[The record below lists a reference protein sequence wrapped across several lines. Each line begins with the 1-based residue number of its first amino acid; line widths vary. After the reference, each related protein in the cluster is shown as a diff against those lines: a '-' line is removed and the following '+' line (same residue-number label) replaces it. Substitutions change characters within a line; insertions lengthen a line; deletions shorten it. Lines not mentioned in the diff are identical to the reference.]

1 MAWPLRATGFAGV
14 VSSWGAVED
23 AGADGGNVLAGQLLA
38 CAFYQAYLLV
48 LGKLCRE
55 VLL

>member
-1 MAWPLRATGFAGV
+1 MAWPLHTTVFAGV
-14 VSSWGAVED
+14 VLSWGAVDE
-23 AGADGGNVLAGQLLA
+23 AGVSGGNVLAGQLLA

-48 LGKLCRE
+48 LSELCRK